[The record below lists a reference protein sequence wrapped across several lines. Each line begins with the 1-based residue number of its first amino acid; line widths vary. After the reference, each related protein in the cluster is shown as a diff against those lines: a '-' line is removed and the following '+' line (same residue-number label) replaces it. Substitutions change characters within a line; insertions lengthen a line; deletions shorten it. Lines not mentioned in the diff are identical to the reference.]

1 MASSRPKGLGWKV
14 EQEVRERMASMSGEV
29 LGVIPNSPLTDPT
42 PQGVDT
48 QWEGADGQVSVS
60 EPPPPW
66 EIDERGDLL
75 LSDARKF
82 VDVPK
87 NWTLRWINP
96 RLLDQ
101 FGWRDWKPVMASD
114 DNVRVKVETMVSPEG
129 NIRRGGFTGDILAW
143 MYTSWVESRRRQLQK
158 ATDQLAASSVNRQEE
173 LREEFRRG
181 KYGPN
186 IRLEEARHPTHTI
199 GDGRSMRD

>member
-1 MASSRPKGLGWKV
+1 MPAPRGLGYNV
-14 EQEVRERMASMSGEV
+14 EQEHRARTAALGGEV
-29 LGVIPNSPLTDPT
+29 LGILNDTPLLDTQ

-48 QWEGADGQVSVS
+48 MWEGPEGQVSVS

-66 EIDERGDLL
+66 ELDEQSGLS
-75 LSDARKF
+75 LSDAKRF
-82 VDVPK
+82 VEVPD

-101 FGWRDWKPVMASD
+101 FGWRDWQPVMVSHPTVK
-114 DNVRVKVETMVSPEG
+114 VRVQTMVSPEG

-158 ATDQLAASSVNRQEE
+158 QTDELMASSVRRQDE
-173 LREEFRRG
+173 LRDEFKRG

-186 IRLEEARHPTHTI
+186 IRLEDARHPTHTI
-199 GDGRSMRD
+199 AEGRSMRD